1 MELQKVT
8 NHPVHI
14 IGEDNE
20 LNPTALIPLCEFS
33 GNMSV
38 MGVKIDQFDVPVCNS
53 FRPKIIQDQLCYSVD
68 PNNYKEKINL
78 KGDLSLTLFINYN
91 EDKQMA
97 LENHETEEDDDVDA
111 IIIDTI
117 GNISKG
123 KGNQ

>member
-1 MELQKVT
+1 MT

-14 IGEDNE
+14 VQEDGG
-20 LNPTALIPLCEFS
+20 LYPTALIPFCEF
-33 GNMSV
+33 GGDMSV
-38 MGVKIDQFDVPVCNS
+38 MGIKIDQFDDPVCNS

-68 PNNYKEKINL
+68 LNNYKEKIDL
-78 KGDLSLTLFINYN
+78 IGDLSLLLFINYN

-97 LENHETEEDDDVDA
+97 LENNEIEGEDDVNV

-123 KGNQ
+123 KGN

>member
-1 MELQKVT
+1 
-8 NHPVHI
+8 
-14 IGEDNE
+14 
-20 LNPTALIPLCEFS
+20 
-33 GNMSV
+33 MSV
-38 MGVKIDQFDVPVCNS
+38 MGVKIDQFDVPFCNS

>member
-1 MELQKVT
+1 MNDEGWWFQAVEGFWFMTDRQTDKRTFVIVESLSRLK
-8 NHPVHI
+8 
-14 IGEDNE
+14 
-20 LNPTALIPLCEFS
+20 
-33 GNMSV
+33 M
-38 MGVKIDQFDVPVCNS
+38 
-53 FRPKIIQDQLCYSVD
+53 
-68 PNNYKEKINL
+68 NL

-97 LENHETEEDDDVDA
+97 LENHETEEDDDVDS